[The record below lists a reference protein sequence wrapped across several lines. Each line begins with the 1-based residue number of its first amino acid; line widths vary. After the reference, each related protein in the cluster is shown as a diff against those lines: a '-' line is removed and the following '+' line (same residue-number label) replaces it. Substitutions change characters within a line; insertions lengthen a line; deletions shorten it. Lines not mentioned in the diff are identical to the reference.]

1 MNKKDILDSKIKM
14 LKNFLSPSNDDDEI
28 KKSEDFQNKLDIVNE
43 DFSDKKSNKLIKDV
57 SVGENAYAYKSKK

>member
-14 LKNFLSPSNDDDEI
+14 LKNFLSSSNDDDEI

>member
-1 MNKKDILDSKIKM
+1 MNKKEILDSKIKM
-14 LKNFLSPSNDDDEI
+14 LKNFLSSSNDDDEI